1 MKKKISFKCISNCS
15 CNSNYYIRIYRRGKI
30 IYNGCIDDINELTL
44 CFLLFRCYTIIIQN
58 CNDFTP
64 MTYILNLY
72 PTNICYQ
79 KFFFF
84 FKEQNVRPSIKF
96 MVTDKNYPGLPIE
109 KGELMLC
116 RYNII
121 YQLQMEREAYL

>member
-15 CNSNYYIRIYRRGKI
+15 CNSNYCIRIYRKGKI
-30 IYNGCIDDINELTL
+30 IYNGCIDDTNEITL
-44 CFLLFRCYTIIIQN
+44 CFLLFRCYTVIIQN
-58 CNDFTP
+58 CNELIP
-64 MTYILNLY
+64 MTYILNLC

-84 FKEQNVRPSIKF
+84 FKEQNVIPSIKF

-109 KGELMLC
+109 KGELILC

-121 YQLQMEREAYL
+121 YKLQMEREV

>member
-15 CNSNYYIRIYRRGKI
+15 CNSNYYIKIYHKGKI

-44 CFLLFRCYTIIIQN
+44 YFCLFRHYTIVIQCCDN
-58 CNDFTP
+58 FTP
-64 MTYILNLY
+64 ASYILHLY

-84 FKEQNVRPSIKF
+84 FKEQNVIPSIKF

-121 YQLQMEREAYL
+121 YKLQMEREV